1 MDSKFYVIVPDL
13 QIPHEDPRFV
23 RNLFEYIKDRN
34 PYGVIFIGDNVD
46 CTAPARWNKGT
57 SEEFAGTLQYEF
69 DKWRAY
75 GNSLRSVYAGYV
87 GVHFGN
93 HEKRIRSYLLR
104 DAPAFSSLRSL
115 RLENLL
121 SLDELEF
128 KALPDHYDIAPG
140 WVTHHGDN
148 ASISDIAGRTAA
160 NYAAKIGKSVICG
173 HTHRAGIIAE
183 STGYNARLKT
193 RYGVEVGHGMLES
206 KAHYTNGVMNWQKGF
221 ATLEVVDNGKFI
233 VPQVFFARQ
242 NGSFVAERKVYGG

>member
-1 MDSKFYVIVPDL
+1 MEVKRYVIVPDL
-13 QIPHEDPRFV
+13 QIPHEDSRFV
-23 RNLFEYIKDRN
+23 KNLLQYIIDSQ

-57 SEEFAGTLQYEF
+57 AEEFAGTLQHEF
-69 DKWRAY
+69 DKWRSY
-75 GNSLRSVYAGYV
+75 GEHLRRNFSGLV

-121 SLDELEF
+121 SLSELGF
-128 KALPDHYDIAPG
+128 TQLPDHYDIAPG
-140 WVTHHGDN
+140 WVTHHGDY

-160 NYAAKIGKSVICG
+160 NYGAKIGKSVICG

-183 STGYNARLKT
+183 STGYNGRLKS

-206 KAHYTNGVMNWQKGF
+206 KAHYTNGVMNWQKAFGS
-221 ATLEVVDNGKFI
+221 LEVVDNGKFI
-233 VPQVFFARQ
+233 IPSVHYARP
-242 NGSFVAERKVYGG
+242 NGSFMVEGKIYG